1 MFDLLSAL
9 DGTVRDMM
17 GRITGTI
24 GIFDFDT
31 VEESNL
37 HRQVLHTTARVGN
50 FKADSAKQALEA

>member
-1 MFDLLSAL
+1 
-9 DGTVRDMM
+9 MM